1 MAEFAG
7 PSLLAQQ
14 VMLVLTGVIVA
25 AGALDGTVRSARAQD
40 IASSLAGNEVLRTLG
55 EGVVG
60 GAHPARPLDDPAL
73 LARWEAGDWTYRI
86 TAGPRRGQTER
97 ERLTPIATT
106 PRGETWERTV
116 GHEYTLYLR
125 RTADGSLVLPS
136 EVAHSHKALLHFD
149 PPLSY
154 LIAGLPLG
162 ERRVF
167 DGKID
172 VYSASNPA
180 TKWYSGK
187 IQAATTY
194 AGVYRV
200 RTPAG
205 TFDAILIRTEYRID
219 ILAVVSVR
227 DTLYTFYAEGIGKVA
242 EAEHRRI
249 SAVGLFS
256 SDTKMGRVLVSFVPT
271 GDRILIEA
279 P

>member
-1 MAEFAG
+1 
-7 PSLLAQQ
+7 LLALRLT
-14 VMLVLTGVIVA
+14 LVLTSVIVMS
-25 AGALDGTVRSARAQD
+25 GALECAVRAARAQD
-40 IASSLAGNEVLRTLG
+40 VASSLAANEVVRMLG

-60 GAHPARPLDDPAL
+60 DAHAPRPLDDPAL
-73 LARWEAGDWTYRI
+73 FARWEAGDWTYRI
-86 TAGPRRGQTER
+86 TAGPRRGQMER

-106 PRGETWERTV
+106 PRGETWERAV
-116 GHEYTLYLR
+116 GQEYTLYLR

-136 EVAHSHKALLHFD
+136 EIAHTHKALVHFD

-187 IQAATTY
+187 IQATTTY
-194 AGVYRV
+194 AGVYRI

-227 DTLYTFYAEGIGKVA
+227 DTLFTFYAEGIGKVA

-249 SAVGLFS
+249 SAMGLFS
-256 SDTKMGRVLVSFVPT
+256 SDTKIGRILVSFVPAAE
-271 GDRILIEA
+271 RILIEA

>member
-1 MAEFAG
+1 
-7 PSLLAQQ
+7 LRAQR
-14 VMLVLTGVIVA
+14 VALVLAFVIVA
-25 AGALDGTVRSARAQD
+25 FGTPDRTLRVARAQD
-40 IASSLAGNEVLRTLG
+40 VAANLAANEVLRTLG
-55 EGVVG
+55 EGVIG
-60 GAHPARPLDDPAL
+60 DAHPARPLGDPAR

-106 PRGETWERTV
+106 PRGETWERAV
-116 GHEYTLYLR
+116 GQEYTLYLR
-125 RTADGSLVLPS
+125 RTPDGSLVMPS
-136 EVAHSHKALLHFD
+136 EVAHSHQALVQFD

-154 LIAGLPLG
+154 LIAGLGPG

-172 VYSASNPA
+172 VYSSSSPA
-180 TKWYSGK
+180 MKWYSGK
-187 IQAATTY
+187 IQAATTH
-194 AGVYRV
+194 AGAYRV

-205 TFDAILIRTEYRID
+205 TFDAVLIRTEYRID

-249 SAVGLFS
+249 SAMGLFS
-256 SDTKMGRVLVSFVPT
+256 SDTKIGKILVSFVPAA
-271 GDRILIEA
+271 DRIQIEA